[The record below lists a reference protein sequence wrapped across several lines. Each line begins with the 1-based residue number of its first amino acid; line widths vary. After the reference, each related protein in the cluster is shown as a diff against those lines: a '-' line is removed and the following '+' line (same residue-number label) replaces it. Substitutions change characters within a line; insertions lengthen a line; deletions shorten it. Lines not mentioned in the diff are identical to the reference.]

1 MNTNPN
7 VNGAP
12 PPNALPPRT
21 RESDMSPHERRSAR
35 KAVAGSALGNA
46 LEWFDY
52 GVYGYLTLYIGFHF
66 FEPFSEDPTSQ
77 RLFALAGFAIS
88 FLLRPLGGMVLGS
101 LGDRIGRK
109 KVLLIT
115 ILIISISTACIGI
128 LPTAQDVGLLAP
140 VLLFTL
146 RIIQGF
152 SAGGEYAG
160 AAVFMS
166 EHAPD
171 NRRGFYGSFLEFG
184 TLAGFS
190 AAAILC
196 TSLTLA
202 VGEQGMTDFWWRVP
216 FMICLPL
223 GALGLWMRR
232 SLSEPEAFTELE
244 KAGKTETPVKA
255 LMDLVRFYPG
265 QLLKLTGFVIM
276 LNVAFYLVLTYMPTY
291 LSDSLGQDEAGA
303 GLMLVGIQVLMMIII
318 APLGALSDRIGRR
331 PVLITAAVG
340 FTVLSIPA
348 TMLMGLGN
356 VALEALGI
364 GILGLLLV
372 TLTSNISATLP
383 ALFPTNVR
391 YSGFGFGY
399 NVATS
404 IFGATAGLAVQ
415 WLIQQTGITIMPGIY
430 LAVAGLIGLIAVLT
444 FNETAGRSLR
454 GTHIPG
460 TDDEARI
467 AAGEQLIGRV
477 NRAGRV
483 PVYDGGSHVQQE
495 RQNQGT

>member
-1 MNTNPN
+1 MNTTPDPN
-7 VNGAP
+7 KA
-12 PPNALPPRT
+12 ALAELPART
-21 RESDMSPHERRSAR
+21 RESELSPEQRRSAR

-88 FLLRPLGGMVLGS
+88 FLLRPLGGIVLGS
-101 LGDRIGRK
+101 LGDKIGRK

-115 ILIISISTACIGI
+115 ILIISISTATIGV
-128 LPTAQDVGLLAP
+128 LPTAQDIGLLAP
-140 VLLFTL
+140 FLLFGL

-184 TLAGFS
+184 TLAGYC

-196 TSLTLA
+196 TSLTLV
-202 VGEQGMTDFWWRVP
+202 VGEQGMIDFWWRVP
-216 FMICLPL
+216 FLICLPL
-223 GALGLWMRR
+223 GVLGLWMRR
-232 SLSEPEAFTELE
+232 SLSEPEVFTEIK

-255 LMDLVRFYPG
+255 LADLIRHYPA
-265 QLLKLTGFVIM
+265 QVLKLTGFVIM

-291 LSDSLGQDEAGA
+291 LSGSLGQDEAGA
-303 GLMLVGIQVLMMIII
+303 GLMLVGIQVLMMVVIV
-318 APLGALSDRIGRR
+318 PLGALSDRIGRR
-331 PVLITAAVG
+331 PVLIGAAVG

-348 TMLMGLGN
+348 IMLMGVGN
-356 VALEALGI
+356 ALLEGLGI

-372 TLTSNISATLP
+372 TLCSNISATLP

-391 YSGFGFGY
+391 YTGFGFGY
-399 NVATS
+399 NVATA

-430 LAVAGLIGLIAVLT
+430 LAVAGLIGLVAVLT

-454 GTHIPG
+454 GTQIPG
-460 TDDEARI
+460 SDDEARI
-467 AAGEQLIGRV
+467 AAGEELIGRI
-477 NRAGRV
+477 NRTGPI
-483 PVYDGGSHVQQE
+483 PVLQE
-495 RQNQGT
+495 ARRHQSVSENQGS